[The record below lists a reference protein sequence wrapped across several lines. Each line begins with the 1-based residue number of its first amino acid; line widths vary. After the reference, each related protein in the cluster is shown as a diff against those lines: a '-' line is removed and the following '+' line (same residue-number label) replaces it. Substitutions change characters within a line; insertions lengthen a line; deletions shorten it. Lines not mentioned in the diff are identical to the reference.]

1 MAPFNPGPP
10 PDLQGDHARARLDE
24 ETRYRKVAPPDGER
38 TRAQLDA
45 ATARRAAR
53 RSRPPKRPWFA
64 PLRRLARAIRGGG

>member
-1 MAPFNPGPP
+1 MSPFNPGPP
-10 PDLQGDHARARLDE
+10 PDLHGDHARARLDE

-53 RSRPPKRPWFA
+53 RSRPKGPRFGL
-64 PLRRLARAIRGGG
+64 LRGIARAIRGGG